1 MLLMSEHYFY
11 SGISIVAS
19 KQPEKIEIDTELLEN
34 YLNKSL
40 DALIGPGRFVLKT

>member
-19 KQPEKIEIDTELLEN
+19 KQTEKIEIDTELLEN

-40 DALIGPGRFVLKT
+40 VLWLVQEGLC